1 MSVVLEV
8 IRYHTHYQKVW
19 NEVVAKALN
28 ATFLFHRSFMDYHA
42 DRFQDHSVIIFAD
55 KELLAIFPANEK
67 GNVIYSHRG
76 LTYGGVAVVPSVEN
90 YQNIFQAIFQYYQHE
105 GFEKIFY
112 KEIPFF
118 YQKSKSAKPY
128 FYPLSL
134 SNQALVYPIRLCQ
147 QDVGAVID
155 LQSPIHF
162 WHGREQAIKK
172 ASRSKP
178 ALEIIEETS
187 FAQLR
192 RFWNK
197 LLVPQLNNKYGLN
210 PTHTLSEISLLA
222 ARFPQNIKQYN
233 IYQQGEILAGVT
245 IFEDRQVAHCQ
256 YIASNDLGKELY
268 ATDWLFYYLIKEKYK
283 NFRYFSFGISNEH
296 GSNKVNQGLLN
307 WKISWGAK
315 VCKHL
320 HFQIDLTC

>member
-1 MSVVLEV
+1 MNITLQVV
-8 IRYHTHYQKVW
+8 RYHAHYREIW
-19 NEVVAKALN
+19 NEFVNIAQN

-42 DRFQDHSVIIFAD
+42 DRFQDHSVMVFGD

-67 GNVIYSHRG
+67 DNVIYSHGG
-76 LTYGGVAVVPSVEN
+76 LTYGGVAVAPSVQN
-90 YQNIFQAIFQYYQHE
+90 YPTILRNIFQYYQNQ
-105 GFEKIFY
+105 GLKKIYY

-118 YQKSKSAKPY
+118 YQKSKPIEPK

-134 SNQALVYPIRLCQ
+134 SNQTLVHLIRLCQ
-147 QDVGAVID
+147 QDMGAVID

-172 ASRSKP
+172 ASHAIP
-178 ALEIIEETS
+178 PLEIIEDSS
-187 FAQLR
+187 FTQFEG
-192 RFWNK
+192 FWNE
-197 LLVPQLNNKYGLN
+197 LLIPQLKNKYGLS

-233 IYQQGEILAGVT
+233 AYQQGEILAGAT

-256 YIASNDLGKELY
+256 YIASNNLGKELC
-268 ATDWLFYYLIKEKYK
+268 ATDFLFHYLIKEKYK

-296 GSNKVNQGLLN
+296 GSNKVNRGLLQ
-307 WKISWGAK
+307 WKISWGAE

-320 HFQIDLTC
+320 HFWIDLT